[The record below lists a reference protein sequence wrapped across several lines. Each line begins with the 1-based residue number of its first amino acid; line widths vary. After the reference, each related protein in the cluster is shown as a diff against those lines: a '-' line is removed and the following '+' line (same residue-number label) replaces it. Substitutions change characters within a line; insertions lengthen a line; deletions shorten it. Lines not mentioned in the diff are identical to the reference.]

1 MRYARRVSDG
11 APPLT
16 LLRFATNVWPL
27 ERPVAHPSR
36 ALPVHASRFVGR
48 QRQLAEVGELVGRS
62 RLVTLTG
69 AAGSGKTR
77 LALEVAA
84 RVTRPKR
91 DGTWLVELASLSEG
105 ELLPHAFASALEIRE
120 VQERPVTDTLVEQLS
135 AYEGLIVVDNCE
147 HLVEA
152 CADLVDRLLR
162 RCPRLTVLATSREP
176 LHVDGEVVWQ
186 VPPFSLPREGASMRD
201 TLRAESVV
209 LFGERA
215 RQAAPRFEITASNA
229 AEVAAICRRLDG
241 LPLAIELAAARV
253 AMLDLKSI
261 AVQLDDRFRFLTG
274 GFRTAP
280 ERQRTLRAAVDW
292 SYDLL
297 TTAERQ
303 LFDRLSVFAGGFDAA
318 GAHAVCFGGS
328 VVGSQV
334 LDVLGR
340 LLDKSLVAAVDL
352 DEEPR
357 RYRLLETLR
366 TYGLERLREEGQLET
381 LVRRHAE
388 YMATLGGVS
397 IAEWDSLEWL
407 VRMQQEVENFRE
419 ALSWSRGAD
428 GSLHVRLA
436 APYGWLCMRSGF
448 IGEGRLWLEPALELA
463 GEGTA
468 ARAQA
473 NVGMALLAWRQGD
486 FDAAERFAIESVRV
500 RRELGDDIELGT
512 TLGLLAFVTM
522 GGLSARGAVVEQLS
536 IATRLGDRQ
545 MQAGAL
551 VNLGFVEAFEM
562 DLDHALDHLAQ
573 SLALYET
580 SGRDVIPPSLENG
593 LGWVLLMLHRAA
605 EARPLVARGLVTRL
619 RSRDVIDMAGSLDA
633 SAEIAFELGA
643 RERAMR
649 LMGASDAIR
658 RRAGSAPTKMA
669 SASRNRWVARAER
682 ALGKDGAHAAWL
694 EGGRLTPDEA
704 GAYAL
709 APLDQPPTRAAA
721 ALSSRENQVAELVA
735 GGLSNDEIAARLRL
749 SKRTVEAHLD
759 HIRTKLGA
767 RSRVDVATWVTA
779 KSTPPVASHT

>member
-1 MRYARRVSDG
+1 MRLRWGAARNR
-11 APPLT
+11 APTPLT
-16 LLRFATNVWPL
+16 LLGWATNVWQL
-27 ERPVAHPSR
+27 ERPAAHPSR

-48 QRQLAEVGELVGRS
+48 QRELAELGELVGRS

-84 RVTRPKR
+84 RATRSKR
-91 DGTWLVELASLSEG
+91 DGPCLVELASLSEG
-105 ELLPHAFASALEIRE
+105 ELLPHAFATALEIRE
-120 VQERPVTDTLVEQLS
+120 VQPRPVTDTLLEQLA

-152 CADLVDRLLR
+152 CAELVDRLLR

-186 VPPFSLPREGASMRD
+186 VPAFSLPREGASIRD

-209 LFGERA
+209 LFGEKA

-241 LPLAIELAAARV
+241 LPLAIELAAVRV

-261 AVQLDDRFRFLTG
+261 SAQLSDRFRFLTG

-318 GAHAVCFGGS
+318 GAQAVCLGGS
-328 VVGSQV
+328 VLGSQV

-340 LLDKSLVAAVDL
+340 LIDKSLVVAVDL
-352 DEEPR
+352 DQEPR

-366 TYGLERLREEGQLET
+366 TYGLERLREAGQLET
-381 LVRRHAE
+381 FVRRHAD
-388 YMATLGGVS
+388 YMVTISGVS
-397 IAEWDSLEWL
+397 VAEWDSARWL
-407 VRMQQEVENFRE
+407 VRMQQEVDNFRE

-428 GSLHVRLA
+428 GNLHLRLA
-436 APYGWLCMRSGF
+436 AAYGWLCMRSGF

-463 GEGTA
+463 GEGKA
-468 ARAQA
+468 AHSQA
-473 NVGMALLAWRQGD
+473 NVAMALLAWRQGD
-486 FDAAERFAIESVRV
+486 FDAAERFAFEAVRI
-500 RRELGDDIELGT
+500 RRELGDEIELGS

-522 GGLSARGAVVEQLS
+522 GGLSARGAVLEQLS
-536 IATRLGDRQ
+536 IAKRLGNRR

-551 VNLGFVEAFEM
+551 TNLGFVEAFEM
-562 DLDHALDHLAQ
+562 DLDHALDHLSQ
-573 SLALYET
+573 SLVLYET
-580 SGRDVIPPSLENG
+580 SGTDAIPPSLENG

-605 EARPLVARGLVTRL
+605 EARPMVARGLVTRL
-619 RSRDVIDMAGSLDA
+619 RSRDVIDLAGSLDA

-658 RRAGSAPTKMA
+658 GRAGSAPTKMA
-669 SASRNRWVARAER
+669 AASRNRWVSRAER
-682 ALGKDGAHAAWL
+682 ALGKAAHAAWL

-709 APLDQPPTRAAA
+709 SPLDQPPRAVSTT
-721 ALSSRENQVAELVA
+721 LSGRETQVAELVA
-735 GGLSNDEIAARLRL
+735 GGLSNDEIAGRLRL
-749 SKRTVEAHLD
+749 SRRTVEAHLD
-759 HIRTKLGA
+759 HIRTKLGV
-767 RSRVDVATWVTA
+767 RSRVEVATWVTA
-779 KSTPPVASHT
+779 K

>member
-1 MRYARRVSDG
+1 
-11 APPLT
+11 
-16 LLRFATNVWPL
+16 L
-27 ERPVAHPSR
+27 ERPAAQPSR

-48 QRQLAEVGELVGRS
+48 QRELAEVGELVGRS

-69 AAGSGKTR
+69 AAGTGKTR

-84 RVTRPKR
+84 RVTRSKR
-91 DGTWLVELASLSEG
+91 DGPCLVELASLSEG

-120 VQERPVTDTLVEQLS
+120 MQERPMTDTLVEQL
-135 AYEGLIVVDNCE
+135 AEYEGLIVVDNCE

-152 CADLVDRLLR
+152 CAELVDRLLR
-162 RCPRLTVLATSREP
+162 RCPHLTVLATSREP

-186 VPPFSLPREGASMRD
+186 VPAFSLPRVGASLRD

-209 LFGERA
+209 LFGEKA

-229 AEVAAICRRLDG
+229 TEVAAICRRLDG

-261 AVQLDDRFRFLTG
+261 SVQLNDRFRFLTG

-318 GAHAVCFGGS
+318 GAHAVCLGGS
-328 VVGSQV
+328 VLGSQV

-340 LLDKSLVAAVDL
+340 LIDKSLVVGVDL
-352 DEEPR
+352 EAEPR

-366 TYGLERLREEGQLET
+366 TYGLERLREGGYLEKF
-381 LVRRHAE
+381 VRRHAD
-388 YMATLGGVS
+388 YMASLSGAS
-397 IAEWDSLEWL
+397 IAEWDSPEWL

-428 GSLHVRLA
+428 VKLHLRLA
-436 APYGWLCMRSGF
+436 APYGWLCVRSGF
-448 IGEGRLWLEPALELA
+448 IGEGRLWLEPALEFA
-463 GEGTA
+463 GERTA

-473 NVGMALLAWRQGD
+473 NVAMALLAWRQGD
-486 FDAAERFAIESVRV
+486 FDAAERFASEAVRI

-512 TLGLLAFVTM
+512 TLGLLAFVNM
-522 GGLSARGAVVEQLS
+522 GGLSARGTVLEQHS
-536 IATRLGDRQ
+536 IAKRLGDRR
-545 MQAGAL
+545 MEAAAL
-551 VNLGFVEAFEM
+551 MILGFVEAFEM
-562 DLDHALDHLAQ
+562 DLDHALDHMSR

-580 SGRDVIPPSLENG
+580 SGPGVIPPSLENG

-605 EARPLVARGLVTRL
+605 EARPLVARGLHTRL
-619 RSRDVIDMAGSLDA
+619 RTHDVIDMTGSLDA

-669 SASRNRWVARAER
+669 AASRNRWVARAER
-682 ALGKDGAHAAWL
+682 ALGKSGAHAAWL
-694 EGGRLTPDEA
+694 EGGTLTPDEA

-709 APLDQPPTRAAA
+709 APLDQAPPRAGAD
-721 ALSSRENQVAELVA
+721 LSTTLSNRENQVAELVA
-735 GGLSNDEIAARLRL
+735 GGLSNDEIAVRLRL
-749 SKRTVEAHLD
+749 SRRTVEAHLD
-759 HIRTKLGA
+759 HIRTKLGV
-767 RSRVDVATWVTA
+767 RSRVEVATWVA
-779 KSTPPVASHT
+779 VKSIPPAALRS